1 MGELPELGQG
11 MVVVV
16 YLHDPK
22 EKNWG
27 LLLKMEP
34 YGLWLKGIALASV
47 EDWARELAADGPNTM
62 GLSTFFVPFL
72 RVEKIVADER
82 AGAVPSLSE
91 RFEALTGRS
100 ALAVLSGME

>member
-1 MGELPELGQG
+1 MGELPGLGEG
-11 MVVVV
+11 KVVVV

-72 RVEKIVADER
+72 RVEKVVADER

-91 RFEALTGRS
+91 RFEAITGRS
-100 ALAVLSGME
+100 ALSVLSEME

>member
-1 MGELPELGQG
+1 MSELPELGQG

-16 YLHDPK
+16 YLRDPK

-27 LLLKMEP
+27 LLLRMEP

-62 GLSTFFVPFL
+62 GLSTFFLPFL

-82 AGAVPSLSE
+82 TGAVPSLSE
-91 RFEALTGRS
+91 RFEAITGRS
-100 ALAVLSGME
+100 AMSVLSGLE

>member
-1 MGELPELGQG
+1 MNETPAFGQG
-11 MVVVV
+11 TVVVL
-16 YLHDPK
+16 YLREPK

-34 YGLWLKGIALASV
+34 YGLWLKGIELASV
-47 EDWARELAADGPNTM
+47 EDWARDLAAEGGNTM

-82 AGAVPSLSE
+82 SGAVPSVSE
-91 RFEALTGRS
+91 RFEAITGRT
-100 ALAVLSGME
+100 ALSVLSRQE